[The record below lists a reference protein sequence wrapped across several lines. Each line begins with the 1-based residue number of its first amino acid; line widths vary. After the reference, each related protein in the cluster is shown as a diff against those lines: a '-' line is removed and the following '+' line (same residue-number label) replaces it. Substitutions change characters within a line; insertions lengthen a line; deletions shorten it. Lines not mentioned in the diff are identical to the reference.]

1 MKAKVFK
8 SKLLVGLVLL
18 VALPGLIA
26 CGQENVGTS
35 SGGPEIGPP
44 TPEAWVMGEEPKELL
59 PAASDVTEPET
70 NIKGMVTDFFARLP
84 DGYYA
89 IGKIDALKDLIN
101 TGAILV
107 DVREAS
113 DYAAGHIPGA
123 INIPIRELTANLD
136 NLPTEEP
143 LVVYCASGH
152 RAAMSL
158 AALQLLGYDN
168 TRSFPGSYKAWTEA
182 TEEVSKEI
190 VEPKTFPK
198 PDLNEEM
205 LARVDEF
212 LNNIP
217 ENYYAVS
224 KIDML
229 KEILNTEPYG
239 ALIVD
244 LREADEYGE
253 GHIPGAINVPV
264 REVTENLDQIPMD
277 RPVIMSC
284 ASGHRASLATA
295 AMHILGYN
303 NVRSFPPS
311 FKGWSAANEQ
321 IEK

>member
-1 MKAKVFK
+1 
-8 SKLLVGLVLL
+8 
-18 VALPGLIA
+18 
-26 CGQENVGTS
+26 
-35 SGGPEIGPP
+35 
-44 TPEAWVMGEEPKELL
+44 
-59 PAASDVTEPET
+59 
-70 NIKGMVTDFFARLP
+70 MVTYIFARLP

-101 TGAILV
+101 NGAILV
-107 DVREAS
+107 DVREAN

-123 INIPIRELTANLD
+123 INIPIRELTANLE

-182 TEEVSKEI
+182 NEDVSKEI

-229 KEILNTEPYG
+229 KEMLNAEPNG

-253 GHIPGAINVPV
+253 GHIPAAINIPV

-311 FKGWSAANEQ
+311 FKGWSAANEE
-321 IEK
+321 IAK